1 MNDVEVKTQ
10 HVLEP
15 FVDRTLVNPS
25 STMSSVVYRT
35 ADSASKDTS
44 VEKEETIVESMT
56 NYLSS
61 AMESLP
67 SFSRAG
73 RTETKS

>member
-35 ADSASKDTS
+35 ADSATKDTS
-44 VEKEETIVESMT
+44 VEQEETIVESMT

-61 AMESLP
+61 AMESLS

-73 RTETKS
+73 KTETKS